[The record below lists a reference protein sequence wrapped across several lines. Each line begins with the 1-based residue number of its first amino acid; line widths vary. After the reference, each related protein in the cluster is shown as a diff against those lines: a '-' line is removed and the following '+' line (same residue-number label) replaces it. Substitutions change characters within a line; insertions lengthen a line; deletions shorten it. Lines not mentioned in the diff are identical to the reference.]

1 MTNTEATLTP
11 VAAAVEPLRAAAV
24 DHAAAQASDLAA
36 RTLAAFESGEFVM
49 DLTVQQIYTMGRTE
63 KALHAAKADRVKSL
77 TVVVRESGKPARRVR
92 DDKMIADFIEAAKER
107 ANGFYT
113 SFIEKLEKKIGA
125 HTAARLEGNH
135 VWSSSLLFVTKA
147 DGSAEKWFTQQI
159 INVSSLGR
167 PFPQW
172 PSRKVK

>member
-1 MTNTEATLTP
+1 MTNNEAALTP

-36 RTLAAFESGEFVM
+36 RSLAAYESGEFVM
-49 DLTVQQIYTMGRTE
+49 DLTVQQIYSMGRTE
-63 KALHAAKADRVKSL
+63 KALHNAKVDRLRSLCTVKG
-77 TVVVRESGKPARRVR
+77 GKFTR
-92 DDKMIADFIEAAKER
+92 DEAKIADFIEAAKER

-113 SFIEKLEKKIGA
+113 SFIAKLEKKIGA
-125 HTAARLEGNH
+125 HEAARLEGNH
-135 VWSSSLLFVTKA
+135 VWSSSVLFVTKS

-159 INVSSLGR
+159 TNVSSLGR